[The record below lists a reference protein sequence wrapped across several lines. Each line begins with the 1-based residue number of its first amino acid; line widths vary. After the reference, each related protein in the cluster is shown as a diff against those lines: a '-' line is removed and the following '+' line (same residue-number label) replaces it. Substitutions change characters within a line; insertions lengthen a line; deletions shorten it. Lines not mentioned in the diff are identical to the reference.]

1 MQVRYEIYY
10 HVVGIVHLSSTRS
23 SKFIE
28 PEKLTQSKGRGMIQG
43 TIRFHRGVFRLPLSV
58 QLLVGTLV
66 AFNMIAPLYFFSY
79 LEAKVV
85 LATFIVSAMLMFA
98 MTGIFGFRRL
108 LGTAHIL
115 WIPLLYFIFTRLH
128 LHDTAESFG
137 QWLRLLIAVNLFAL
151 IFDTID
157 FIRYLRGDKDE
168 MVEGL

>member
-1 MQVRYEIYY
+1 
-10 HVVGIVHLSSTRS
+10 
-23 SKFIE
+23 
-28 PEKLTQSKGRGMIQG
+28 MIQG
-43 TIRFHRGVFRLPLSV
+43 MIKFHRGVFRLPLPV
-58 QLLVGTLV
+58 QLFVGALV
-66 AFNMIAPLYFFSY
+66 AFNMLAPLYYFSY

-85 LATFIVSAMLMFA
+85 LATFVVSAILMFG

-108 LGTAHIL
+108 LGTAHTL

-137 QWLRLLIAVNLFAL
+137 QWLRILIAINAVAL
-151 IFDTID
+151 AFDTVD